1 MSAADDN
8 PDALERL
15 SALADGE
22 ADARVVAAI
31 SAAWRDDGVTRA
43 RWHCYQLIGDVMRSD
58 ELAGHGRDAA
68 FLATLRGRLAEEP
81 VVLAP
86 AAAAV
91 AVPQVR
97 QTGNGA
103 PAASVARSRLRRWA
117 PPAALAAGFMVVA
130 VGAMTVWRPAAE
142 VDGAALAGATAV
154 PATAPALTP
163 QEGAPRAAAEVPSF
177 ATLAAPVTLA
187 TAGESASER
196 APAVL
201 IRDPRLDA
209 YLAAHQQ
216 FGGSSALGVPSGF
229 LRNATHEG
237 VGPASR

>member
-1 MSAADDN
+1 MNAADDN

-22 ADARVVAAI
+22 ADARVAAAI
-31 SAAWRDDGVTRA
+31 SAAWRDDGATRA

-58 ELAGHGRDAA
+58 ELAGRGRDAA
-68 FLATLRGRLAEEP
+68 FLAALRSRLADEP
-81 VVLAP
+81 VVIAP
-86 AAAAV
+86 AAV
-91 AVPQVR
+91 AVATPGLR

-103 PAASVARSRLRRWA
+103 PVLSVARGRLRRWA

-130 VGAMTVWRPAAE
+130 VGAMTVWRPATEA
-142 VDGAALAGATAV
+142 DGAALASAAAV
-154 PATAPALTP
+154 SGIAPVAASGG
-163 QEGAPRAAAEVPSF
+163 GAPRAAEAPSF
-177 ATLAAPVTLA
+177 AALAAPATLA
-187 TAGESASER
+187 TAGESTNER